1 MIKMNLGND
10 MVNCPP
16 EWEHFIDSIA
26 MRDEGGDVPVDV
38 INAEL
43 KKFNARILEHDVYRW
58 RPVVEFGSEHDYL
71 LFLLTYIARK
81 EVKA

>member
-16 EWEHFIDSIA
+16 VWEHFIDSIA
-26 MRDEGGDVPVDV
+26 MRDEYNDVPDDV

-43 KKFNARILEHDVYRW
+43 KKFNARMLDHHMYRW
-58 RPVVEFGSEHDYL
+58 RYVVEFDSEHDYL
-71 LFLLTYIARK
+71 LFLLTYSARK
-81 EVKA
+81 EAVA